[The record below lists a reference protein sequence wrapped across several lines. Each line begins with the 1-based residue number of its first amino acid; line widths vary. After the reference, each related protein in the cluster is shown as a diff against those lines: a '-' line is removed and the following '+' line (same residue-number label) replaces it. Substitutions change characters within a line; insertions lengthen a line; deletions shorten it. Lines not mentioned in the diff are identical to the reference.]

1 MPTCIALIAH
11 DSKKDDMVAF
21 ANRRYSILSK
31 YHLIATGTTGQRIN
45 QATGLKVERMA
56 SGPLGGDTQ
65 IAARVVMGD
74 VAAVIFLVDPL
85 YSQPHEP
92 DIRALLRVCEVYDV
106 PLATNTATAEAVVAQ
121 LQKSRVAHLIFNP
134 IAGQG
139 NPDQDLALIRRL
151 LEPQIQINVVFTN
164 ENEDPAQQA
173 EQAIADGAELILAS
187 GGDGTISAVASS
199 VVDTEIP
206 LGVIPRGTANAFAV
220 ALGIP
225 TNIQAACETI
235 LAGTTRV
242 VDAARCN
249 GKPFILLTGIG
260 FEAEMVDRANREL
273 KNRLGVLAYLFAGV
287 QQFQE
292 QTAFKAVIDIDG
304 ELTEVQTGTITVAN
318 AAPAT
323 SVLAQGFGQ
332 VRLIDEAGLSAPP
345 ALAGLLLAGLIS
357 DTLLLSSPTTIA
369 TPKNRLQGLN
379 TLTSLFASALVN
391 VPAEREDIIR
401 LRTKK
406 VRITTEPVQKVV
418 IDGEILTPDAVELEC
433 LPQALTVL
441 APLAN
446 QRKSLNNNQQ
456 PKED

>member
-21 ANRRYSILSK
+21 ANRRHSILSK

-173 EQAIADGAELILAS
+173 ERAIADGAELILAS

-199 VVDTEIP
+199 VVDTDIP

-225 TNIQAACETI
+225 TDIQAACETI

-292 QTAFKAVIDIDG
+292 QTAFKAIIDIDG

-332 VRLIDEAGLSAPP
+332 VIVDD
-345 ALAGLLLAGLIS
+345 GLL
-357 DTLLLSSPTTIA
+357 DVTIA
-369 TPKNRLQGLN
+369 TPKTRLQGIN

-391 VPAEREDIIR
+391 VPTERDDIIR

-446 QRKSLNNNQQ
+446 QRKSPSNNQK

>member
-21 ANRRYSILSK
+21 ANRRHSILAK

-45 QATGLKVERMA
+45 QATGLEVERMA

-65 IAARVVMGD
+65 IAARVVTGD

-121 LQKSRVAHLIFNP
+121 LHKSRVAHLIFNP

-151 LEPQIQINVVFTN
+151 LEPQIQVNVVFTN
-164 ENEDPAQQA
+164 EHEDPIKQA
-173 EQAIADGAELILAS
+173 ERAIADGAELILAS

-225 TNIQAACETI
+225 TDIQAACETI

-332 VRLIDEAGLSAPP
+332 VIVDD
-345 ALAGLLLAGLIS
+345 GLL
-357 DTLLLSSPTTIA
+357 DVTIA
-369 TPKNRLQGLN
+369 TPKTRLQGLN

-391 VPAEREDIIR
+391 VPTEREDIIR

-446 QRKSLNNNQQ
+446 QRKSPNNNQE

>member
-332 VRLIDEAGLSAPP
+332 VIVDD
-345 ALAGLLLAGLIS
+345 GLL
-357 DTLLLSSPTTIA
+357 DVTIA